1 MGQRHLTNLNPDID
15 LNRRKLRK
23 RRTMI
28 DLHQDLQS
36 TFKMEVK
43 LLKIRM
49 GGSQKFITIS

>member
-15 LNRRKLRK
+15 LNWRKLRK

>member
-43 LLKIRM
+43 NGRLSKVYNYKLK
-49 GGSQKFITIS
+49 K

>member
-49 GGSQKFITIS
+49 AGSQKFITIS

>member
-1 MGQRHLTNLNPDID
+1 
-15 LNRRKLRK
+15 
-23 RRTMI
+23 MI

-49 GGSQKFITIS
+49 AGSQKFITIS